1 MNQLRRIGL
10 VSAFPPS
17 RLSLNE
23 YGLHFA
29 RHLAERP
36 DVAEV
41 IVLADILPAA
51 MAELDLGP
59 KIRVRRIWRFN
70 GLASA
75 SAILRAARAERVDG
89 LIFNLQTATF
99 GDREVPAALGLMAP
113 MMARLTGVPSGV
125 IAHNI
130 IAGVDLEQTILKGQP
145 IRQFIV
151 HKAGAVVT
159 GAMMMASYA
168 TTTLRTYA
176 DILQAA
182 YPRADVSLVPHG
194 TFDTTVRPWVAHADR
209 PRRIVTMGKFGTYKR
224 LETLLAAFDKLR
236 SDPRHADLQ
245 LVIGGTDHPNAAGY
259 MQHLANGRAA
269 DRGVLFAGY
278 VSEEEVPGFFE
289 GALISV
295 FDYEATTGSSGVL
308 HQTASY
314 GALPIFPHIGDFE
327 DLCRDEGLDGYHYAP
342 GSAAG
347 MAAAMMRALDD
358 PSAAEALARSNRKAA
373 QGMPMAQ
380 VIAFHID
387 KLGRILARKAGRG
400 RKGSGRFAH
409 RAKQGAISPKG

>member
-1 MNQLRRIGL
+1 
-10 VSAFPPS
+10 
-17 RLSLNE
+17 
-23 YGLHFA
+23 
-29 RHLAERP
+29 
-36 DVAEV
+36 
-41 IVLADILPAA
+41 
-51 MAELDLGP
+51 
-59 KIRVRRIWRFN
+59 
-70 GLASA
+70 
-75 SAILRAARAERVDG
+75 
-89 LIFNLQTATF
+89 
-99 GDREVPAALGLMAP
+99 
-113 MMARLTGVPSGV
+113 MMARLTGVPSGI

-151 HKAGAVVT
+151 RKAGAVVT
-159 GAMMMASYA
+159 GAMMMANYA

-194 TFDTTVRPWVAHADR
+194 TFDTRVRPWVSHKDR

-224 LETLLAAFDKLR
+224 LETLLAAFDTLR

-259 MQHLANGRAA
+259 MQALADSRAT
-269 DRGVLFAGY
+269 DRGVVFAGY
-278 VSEEEVPGFFE
+278 VAEDDIPTFFE

-314 GALPIFPHIGDFE
+314 GAAPIFPHIGDFI
-327 DLCRDEGLDGYHYAP
+327 DLCRDEGLGGYHYAP
-342 GSAAG
+342 GCAVG
-347 MAAAMMRALDD
+347 MAAAMTRALDN
-358 PSAAEALARSNRKAA
+358 PGEAEDLARSNRKAA

-380 VIAFHID
+380 VIAFHMD
-387 KLGRILARKAGRG
+387 KLSRIRAGRTG
-400 RKGSGRFAH
+400 RSLRTNGLAAQ
-409 RAKQGAISPKG
+409 AKRGAVTPKG